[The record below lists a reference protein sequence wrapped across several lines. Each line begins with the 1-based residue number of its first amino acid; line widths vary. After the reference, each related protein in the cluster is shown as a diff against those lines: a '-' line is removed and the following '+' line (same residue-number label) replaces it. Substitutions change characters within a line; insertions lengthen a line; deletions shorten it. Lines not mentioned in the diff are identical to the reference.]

1 MGKAFVL
8 VQGLTALGLIA
19 VIVAP
24 AWLAF
29 VLLLPLG
36 VVAQG
41 STSITYGLIPDLIH
55 PERMARGYALMYSF
69 TSFSAALGP
78 WMFGQIGDHY
88 GIDTAMLAMAVVALL
103 AVPPLAFLPAFERA
117 EDRAT

>member
-1 MGKAFVL
+1 MQA
-8 VQGLTALGLIA
+8 LTALGLIA
-19 VIVAP
+19 VIMAP

-55 PERMARGYALMYSF
+55 PERMARGYAIMYAS
-69 TSFSAALGP
+69 TSFAAALGP
-78 WMFGQIGDHY
+78 WIFGLVGDRY
-88 GIDTAMLAMAVVALL
+88 GIDIAILAMAVVALL
-103 AVPPLAFLPAFERA
+103 AVPPLAFLPAFGERETKSA
-117 EDRAT
+117 